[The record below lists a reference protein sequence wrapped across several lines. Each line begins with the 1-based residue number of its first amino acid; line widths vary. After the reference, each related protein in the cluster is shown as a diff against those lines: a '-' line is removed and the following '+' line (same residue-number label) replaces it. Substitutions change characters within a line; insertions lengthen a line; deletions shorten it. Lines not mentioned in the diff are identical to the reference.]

1 MQLMETDLGKYEDY
15 IYFFISKHKE
25 YFKAY
30 MEQIF
35 PFDVEYIPSFLWILT
50 AFADTTIEIFEELS
64 ELKKN
69 EIFKFIEDGVTNSD
83 DYISTA
89 FCTGFIENIANSRKY
104 DKIKPYFGDRTL
116 EYAKNWLNF

>member
-1 MQLMETDLGKYEDY
+1 
-15 IYFFISKHKE
+15 
-25 YFKAY
+25 

-35 PFDVEYIPSFLWILT
+35 PFDMEYIPSFLWILT

-64 ELKKN
+64 ESIKN
-69 EIFKFIEDGVTNSD
+69 EIFKFVEKGVTNSD
-83 DYISTA
+83 DYISTE

-104 DKIKPYFGDRTL
+104 DKIKLYFGDRIL